1 MWRNLKRFLILMAVW
16 AAGAPCLFA
25 SMQRDT
31 LSAYDEA
38 LRRREADA
46 DALRAELRFQE
57 ALTGYESLVQ
67 LLAESGQDEGVRRK
81 IGETRRGMIM
91 MKFCHNPEVVAK
103 SRFPVKDFLLY
114 YPLKSGSWRQ
124 TPNAFD
130 GGAAQPFSQA
140 LFYPKGTKDLY
151 FSAED
156 AAGCRNI
163 YYTRD
168 CDTLWTAPALLGSHL
183 FTPGNEIYPML
194 SPDGKTLYFASD
206 ALYGM
211 GGYDLYKSEYNEET
225 GSWGPP
231 TNLGFPFSSPAD
243 DFLFAHSDDGK
254 YAVFASNRECARDS
268 VCLYVLDAATLT
280 REVEIAGEDALRDLC
295 RLVPSGDP
303 TRIDNKALADDGRT
317 VTSGTLAYREQMQV
331 VRQLKDSIYRVEKI
345 IDDLKVSVSEP
356 QSAVNDSVAV
366 LEALLPRLRMRL
378 DEENRKVDVIESEF
392 LQSGA
397 VSGRGS
403 KGGVKDLVGASSAYT
418 FSRRP
423 YGQKIKPVF
432 AAADAGESV
441 FSITPV
447 GRISRR
453 FPQGDVYQIWFLTL
467 NDPATLDDIRGLNP
481 VFERITSPDLKYS
494 YTAGTFPSLQ
504 AALAALNRV
513 RLLGFP
519 DARVVLFR
527 NGKEADYQKIIAGP

>member
-1 MWRNLKRFLILMAVW
+1 MAVL

-31 LSAYDEA
+31 LSVYDEV
-38 LRRREADA
+38 LRQREADA

-57 ALTGYESLVQ
+57 ALIGYETLAQ
-67 LLAESGQDEGVRRK
+67 LLAESGQDQGVRRK

-91 MKFCHNPEVVAK
+91 MRFCHNPEVVAK
-103 SRFPVKDFLLY
+103 SKFPIKDFLLY

-130 GGAAQPFSQA
+130 GGATQPFSQA
-140 LFYPKGTKDLY
+140 LYYPKGMKDLY

-168 CDTLWTAPALLGSHL
+168 CDSLWTAPALLGGHL
-183 FTPGNEIYPML
+183 FTTGNEIYPML

-206 ALYGM
+206 ALFGM
-211 GGYDLYKSEYNEET
+211 GGYDLYKSEYDEVSGT
-225 GSWGPP
+225 WGPP
-231 TNLGFPFSSPAD
+231 MNLGFPFSSPAD

-268 VCLYVLDAATLT
+268 VCLYVLNAATLEK
-280 REVEIAGEDALRDLC
+280 EVDIAGEDALHDLC
-295 RLVPSGDP
+295 RLVPTDDP
-303 TRIDNKALADDGRT
+303 TRLDNKALADDGRT

-331 VRQLKDSIYRVEKI
+331 VRQLKDSIYRIEKI
-345 IDDLKVSVSEP
+345 IDELKVSVSGP
-356 QSAVNDSVAV
+356 QADVNDSVAV
-366 LEALLPRLRMRL
+366 LEALLPRLRLRL
-378 DEENRKVDVIESEF
+378 DEENRKVDAIESEF

-397 VSGRGS
+397 VSGRGI
-403 KGGVKDLVGASSAYT
+403 KAGEKDLVGSSSAYT
-418 FSRRP
+418 FSRRS
-423 YGQKIKPVF
+423 YGQKFKPVI
-432 AAADAGESV
+432 APADAGEST
-441 FSITPV
+441 FNITPV

-467 NDPATLDDIRGLNP
+467 SDPASLDDIRGLNP
-481 VFERITSPDLKYS
+481 VYERITSELKYS
-494 YTAGTFPSLQ
+494 YTAGSFPTLQ

-527 NGKEADYQKIIAGP
+527 NGKEVEYQKIIAGP